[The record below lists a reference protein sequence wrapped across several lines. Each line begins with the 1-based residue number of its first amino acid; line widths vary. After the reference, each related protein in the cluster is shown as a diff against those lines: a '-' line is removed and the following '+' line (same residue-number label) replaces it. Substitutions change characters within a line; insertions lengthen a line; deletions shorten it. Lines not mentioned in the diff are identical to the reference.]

1 MSREQ
6 NSGAD
11 RGSVSD
17 SGRAV
22 ALVKESL
29 DDLVAAAA
37 EAVWKQVPA
46 YRESPDPD
54 LRDELG
60 AHIEAVFRTL
70 VACLEEGRPATRQD
84 FPSTGEYAAR
94 RVRQGVS
101 LSDFLRAFRISQ
113 GTLWNGVLDA
123 ARSDSRMREAALE
136 IVAELMR
143 VIEVGSS
150 VAGEAYMAAQQHQ
163 LADADRVARDLLEDL
178 ISGRAV
184 PDGPKQDLLG
194 AMGIDRGARFV
205 VATATPVSALPEDLN
220 LRDVV
225 SIVRGA
231 GKAFTVMRQNEVV
244 SIVPVPG
251 DVRPAIDAFETTLTE
266 LSRRG
271 VGLSLG
277 ISTVHTGLGGVPE
290 AYSEARLAR
299 ENLSGTSGVFAL
311 PRLSTFDYL
320 VFRDD
325 PIALRLIRPE
335 LRFFVEED
343 AAKGSV
349 LIDTLLEYAASD
361 LNAKVAAQ
369 RLHVHVNTAYYRLE
383 RIAERTGRDL
393 RRIAN
398 VIELL
403 IAVRLLT
410 QRTATRDSR
419 QDSNF

>member
-1 MSREQ
+1 MPREQ
-6 NSGAD
+6 NSGAG
-11 RGSVSD
+11 RGPVSD

-29 DDLVAAAA
+29 EDLVAAAA
-37 EAVWKQVPA
+37 DAVWKQVPA
-46 YRESPDPD
+46 YRKSPDPD

-113 GTLWNGVLDA
+113 GTLWKGVLDA

-150 VAGEAYMAAQQHQ
+150 VAGEAYLAAQQHQ

-184 PDGPKQDLLG
+184 PAGPKQDVLRAAGL
-194 AMGIDRGARFV
+194 DRGVSFV
-205 VATATPVSALPEDLN
+205 VATATPVSALPEDLH

-231 GKAFTVMRQNEVV
+231 GKALTVMRQDEVV
-244 SIVPVPG
+244 SIAPVTG

-277 ISTVHTGLGGVPE
+277 ISTVHAGLGDVPG

-299 ENLSGTSGVFAL
+299 ENLGGTSGVVAL

-320 VFRDD
+320 MLRDD

-335 LRFFVEED
+335 LRSFVEED
-343 AAKGSV
+343 AAKGSALV
-349 LIDTLLEYAASD
+349 ETLLEYAASD

-393 RRIAN
+393 RRVAD

-403 IAVRLLT
+403 IAVRLLA
-410 QRTATRDSR
+410 QRTPANS
-419 QDSNF
+419 S